1 MTTTDHD
8 EDLLSDSE
16 SDEDFSPTTA
26 PEADVSA
33 SSSSD
38 DDDENAPTAK
48 QGQKR
53 KRKTAQQ
60 QQETDLDAE
69 LASGDEAT
77 IAAAARRRAR
87 KKKQDKK
94 KYKGKAAKEDG
105 EDEDMADWEEDE
117 GGEGGFV
124 KTRSQ
129 RRVEQVERKKLAST
143 AGATVDV
150 DELWRQMMEDPF
162 RIPDGASKP
171 DVMESSDK
179 ENTAGD
185 GITTSKGTDVVQSKE
200 SLATVTAEDDE
211 YITIERS
218 YKFAGETTTES
229 KRVLKS
235 STEAQLYLTQNKKP
249 PPTASNDTDTA
260 QDSNLDAPGPT
271 KPLVRRPLRRISRFE
286 PNPQGIVK
294 SIPAT
299 AQLTWPRGK
308 NTTHLAPAGSVP
320 ALPTAA
326 TGPKAT
332 KLNTVDKSRMD
343 WAGYVDKAGI
353 AEDLDEYG
361 KSKGAYRDRVQFLQR
376 VEGRKDEESRRV
388 RMAGNA

>member
-1 MTTTDHD
+1 MATADHD

-16 SDEDFSPTTA
+16 SDEDFNPTDV

-38 DDDENAPTAK
+38 NDEDATTAK
-48 QGQKR
+48 QGRKR
-53 KRKTAQQ
+53 KRKSAP
-60 QQETDLDAE
+60 QEQADLDAE

-87 KKKQDKK
+87 KKKQEKRK
-94 KYKGKAAKEDG
+94 GKGKAAQQDG
-105 EDEDMADWEEDE
+105 DDEDMVDWEEDE
-117 GGEGGFV
+117 GGDGGFV

-129 RRVEQVERKKLAST
+129 RKVEQVQKKKLAST

-150 DELWRQMMEDPF
+150 DELWKRMMEDPF
-162 RIPDGASKP
+162 KIPDGPPKP
-171 DVMESSDK
+171 DAAEGSDK
-179 ENTAGD
+179 ENTISYGT
-185 GITTSKGTDVVQSKE
+185 TTSKSKE
-200 SLATVTAEDDE
+200 AAAPTEASATVTAEDDE

-218 YKFAGETTTES
+218 YNFAGETTIES
-229 KRVLKS
+229 TRVLKS
-235 STEAQLYLTQNKKP
+235 SAEAQLYLTQNKKAL
-249 PPTASNDTDTA
+249 PTASNDTDTA
-260 QDSNLDAPGPT
+260 QDSNLAAPGPT
-271 KPLVRRPLRRISRFE
+271 KPLVRRPLRRVSRFE

-294 SIPAT
+294 SIPST

-308 NTTHLAPAGSVP
+308 NTTHLAPAGAVP
-320 ALPTAA
+320 VIPTVS

-388 RMAGNA
+388 RMAGNL